1 MARPTTK
8 ADLMEAANSN
18 FESLKEFIA
27 SMTEQELTTPFD
39 ISKDEKKKEA
49 HWQRDKNLRD
59 VLIHLYEWHNLT
71 LDWVSSNQKGEAKPF
86 LPKPYNW
93 KTYGQMNVF
102 FWKKH
107 QDTSLEEAKEML
119 EKSHQEIMQLA
130 EKFSND
136 ELFAKGVF
144 DWVGGSALGS
154 YFVSN
159 TSSHYAWAL
168 KKLKAHRKNC
178 KERLHHLGSY
188 SDKLQMEG

>member
-8 ADLMEAANSN
+8 ADLIEAANSN
-18 FESLKEFIA
+18 YEELKEFIA
-27 SMTEQELTTPFD
+27 SMTEQELTAPFD
-39 ISKDEKKKEA
+39 FSGDEKKKEA

-59 VLIHLYEWHNLT
+59 IYIHLYEWHSLT
-71 LDWVSSNQKGEAKPF
+71 LNWVVANQKGEAQPF
-86 LPKPYNW
+86 LPKPYTW

-107 QDTSLEEAKEML
+107 QNTMLEEAREL
-119 EKSHQEIMQLA
+119 LAQSHQKIMQLI
-130 EKFSND
+130 EEFSNE
-136 ELFAKGVF
+136 ELFSKGVF
-144 DWVGGSALGS
+144 DWVGGSTLGS

-178 KERLHHLGSY
+178 KA
-188 SDKLQMEG
+188 QN

>member
-27 SMTEQELTTPFD
+27 SMTEQELATPFD
-39 ISKDEKKKEA
+39 FSKDEKKKEA

-59 VLIHLYEWHNLT
+59 ILIHLYEWHSLT
-71 LDWVSSNQKGEAKPF
+71 LEWVRANQKGDAKPF

-107 QDTSLEEAKEML
+107 QNTSLEEAKEML

-130 EKFSND
+130 EGFSND

-144 DWVGGSALGS
+144 DWVGGSALVS

-159 TSSHYAWAL
+159 TSRHYEW
-168 KKLKAHRKNC
+168 
-178 KERLHHLGSY
+178 
-188 SDKLQMEG
+188 